1 MISNRE
7 YNSMRIKGETMKT
20 NKMPVQEDANAD
32 ADEATVKVNDLFESF
47 IGGQIKFNGKNI
59 RVTGRHG

>member
-1 MISNRE
+1 
-7 YNSMRIKGETMKT
+7 MRIKGETMKT